1 MAVDNNSPMIKVI
14 AFRTT
19 YERLPVKGDP
29 LNDNVDDRGFKL
41 DAKGKRVMEMQEVD
55 WVTYAP
61 AHAVTTS
68 NIEERIK
75 HLMPTEEML
84 SSEPTEKLM
93 AMRARWSQI
102 DAEYQAYKAG
112 HELPVNGTPL
122 GAWAGIL
129 PAAADVLK
137 RSGIKTV
144 EEVARLSEAQIDKI
158 HLPAMRDLRRS
169 AKLFLE
175 NRDAAEAAQRE
186 TDRDREIEM
195 LKQQLSENNER
206 LAAAMDLLEEK
217 NNPKDEIAD
226 IRAKLDAKGIRYHHK
241 AGVDTLRSLLAEHS
255 EAAY

>member
-1 MAVDNNSPMIKVI
+1 MAVESNSPMIKVI
-14 AFRTT
+14 GFKTT

-29 LNDNVDDRGFKL
+29 LNDTVDDRGFKL
-41 DAKGKRVMEMQEVD
+41 DAKGKRVMSMQEVD

-68 NIEERIK
+68 NVEERIK

-84 SSEPTEKLM
+84 ASEPTEKVM

-102 DAEYQAYKAG
+102 EAEYRAYKSG

-158 HLPAMRDLRRS
+158 QLPAMRDLRRS
-169 AKLFLE
+169 AKLFLD
-175 NRDAAEAAQRE
+175 NRDAAESAQRE
-186 TDRDREIEM
+186 TDRDREIEL
-195 LKQQLSENNER
+195 LKQQLAENNDR
-206 LAAAMDLLEEK
+206 LSAAMEMLEDQ
-217 NNPKDEIAD
+217 NSAKDEVSSLRAD
-226 IRAKLDAKGIRYHHK
+226 LDRLGIKYHHK
-241 AGVDTLRSLLAEHS
+241 AGVDTLRGLLAEKS
-255 EAAY
+255 EAA